1 MGISPKKCVTDL
13 YHSHEKIMM
22 IQILPIFSPNV
33 FDFNYVI
40 LKSIANDFSLTIQ
53 IFFGRFQLS

>member
-13 YHSHEKIMM
+13 YHSHEKIM
-22 IQILPIFSPNV
+22 IQILPIFSPND

-40 LKSIANDFSLTIQ
+40 LKSIANDFNFTIQ
-53 IFFGRFQLS
+53 IFFQRF

>member
-13 YHSHEKIMM
+13 YHSNKKIM
-22 IQILPIFSPNV
+22 IQILQYFSPNV

-40 LKSIANDFSLTIQ
+40 LKSIANDFNLTIQ
-53 IFFGRFQLS
+53 IFFERF